1 MLFYAIRQIF
11 LKGGTIKDAIY
22 HVFKTTGKMPTKSE
36 GKKIINVYQDVQ
48 KNTGKVIEFP
58 KDRITPFYKPRPGEG
73 VANTK
78 QRIFQIDEELEK
90 LSAGE
95 GKYAKM
101 NRNDREDLMI
111 KLQDESST
119 LQDKTLFKDSPEAI
133 AKIKA
138 DNKAAVESLK
148 KKKIKSKESVGLFAN
163 EQEFASELDSIR
175 RNLIKNDPD
184 FNLEIAESFLKPGN
198 KTYGWTPTGD
208 KSKLLSPKQRQKV
221 LDNIKDV
228 MKHDEYQHQFGEDF
242 DFTKITDDMFRTEKA
257 SGGIARVGMFVGGPI
272 VKGGNWFLKALRDT
286 RKLMTQN
293 KQHSPEQLKYYLN
306 QIDDQIKNIEAGG
319 KIPDEVI
326 QTIRKDPKFKSVSQ
340 KSANDPDLRE
350 IEEVLLEYGEKH
362 ASGGIAGQLHLNEG
376 GRASFTKGG
385 KVSSGLANI
394 LGV

>member
-22 HVFKTTGKMPTKSE
+22 HVFKMTGKMPTKSE

-48 KNTGKVIEFP
+48 KNTGKVLEFP

-73 VANTK
+73 GKLTK
-78 QRIFQIDEELEK
+78 DKIFKIDDELEK
-90 LSAGE
+90 LSAKE
-95 GKYAKM
+95 GKYSKM

-119 LQDKTLFKDSPEAI
+119 LQEGSSKFNDEFRSFKLNIAKNNPEFNQDLAKQVINREMFKDATTEQRKQVLDA
-133 AKIKA
+133 
-138 DNKAAVESLK
+138 L
-148 KKKIKSKESVGLFAN
+148 ESVLKNPEGL
-163 EQEFASELDSIR
+163 
-175 RNLIKNDPD
+175 
-184 FNLEIAESFLKPGN
+184 
-198 KTYGWTPTGD
+198 
-208 KSKLLSPKQRQKV
+208 
-221 LDNIKDV
+221 
-228 MKHDEYQHQFGEDF
+228 
-242 DFTKITDDMFRTEKA
+242 A
-257 SGGIARVGMFVGGPI
+257 SGGMAREKFGRGYLAGGAKSLGKKYKGSTLQALLENPKLLGAELGHDGIASILSLFGFSEGGRARVGMFLGGPIVPI
-272 VKGGNWFLKALRDT
+272 VKGGKWFLKALRDT

-326 QTIRKDPKFKSVSQ
+326 QTIRSDSKFKSLSQ
-340 KSANDPDLRE
+340 TKANDPDLRE

-362 ASGGIAGQLHLNEG
+362 ASGGIAGQLHLNQG
-376 GRASFTKGG
+376 GRVSFTKGG